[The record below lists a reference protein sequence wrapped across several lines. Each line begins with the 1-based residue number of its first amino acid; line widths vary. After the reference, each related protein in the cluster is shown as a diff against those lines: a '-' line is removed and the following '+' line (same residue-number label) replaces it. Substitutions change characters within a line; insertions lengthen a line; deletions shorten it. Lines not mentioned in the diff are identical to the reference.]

1 MKGMD
6 KQTMIALARA
16 AGPLRDAPP
25 VERHDAYSIVFV
37 IRASIG
43 ALATFVFALT
53 GILAQWLVTASYI
66 AESRSM
72 ITSVVGLVAT
82 LLSVVIGLLV
92 WTSYGQFSTQQSDV
106 ETLGRSIARLDFFFR
121 QLGPEAA
128 AARAVVRRQALQVR
142 ARFWPDDRDVPPRA
156 IVYDTVHADAQAM
169 FAALEALR
177 PTDEDQRQ
185 FLALARDNFSKLV
198 ETQISMTRTL
208 TNRVPDVLLNV
219 VVGWACALFF
229 GYGLL
234 AAINALTFF
243 MAAVGSVAVASAIF
257 LILEM
262 ADPYSGL
269 FRISSASFDQLI
281 RGLAAADG

>member
-6 KQTMIALARA
+6 KQTTIALARA
-16 AGPLRDAPP
+16 AASLRDVPAL
-25 VERHDAYSIVFV
+25 ERRDAYSMVFV
-37 IRASIG
+37 IRAAIG
-43 ALATFVFALT
+43 AFATFLSALI

-92 WTSYGQFSTQQSDV
+92 WTSYGQFNTQQSDV
-106 ETLGRSIARLDFFFR
+106 ETLGRSIARLDFYLR
-121 QLGPEAA
+121 KLGPKAA
-128 AARAVVRRQALQVR
+128 AARAVVRKQAFQVR
-142 ARFWPDDRDVPPRA
+142 ARFWPDDRDVAPHA

-169 FAALEALR
+169 LAALEAWR
-177 PTDEDQRQ
+177 PTDEDQRHS
-185 FLALARDNFSKLV
+185 LDLARENFSKLL
-198 ETQISMTRTL
+198 ETQMSMARTL
-208 TNRVPDVLLNV
+208 ANRVPNLLLNV
-219 VVGWACALFF
+219 VLGWACALFF

-234 AAINALTFF
+234 AGINALTFF

-262 ADPYSGL
+262 SDPYSGL

-281 RGLAAADG
+281 LGLAANG

>member
-25 VERHDAYSIVFV
+25 VERHDAYSMVFV

-92 WTSYGQFSTQQSDV
+92 WTSYGQFNTQQSDV

-128 AARAVVRRQALQVR
+128 AARAVVRKQALQVR

-185 FLALARDNFSKLV
+185 FLALARENFSKLRRNPDV
-198 ETQISMTRTL
+198 DDSNPRQPGAEPSPECRRRVGLRIVFRLWPARGDQRPDLLHGRSRVCSGRERDL
-208 TNRVPDVLLNV
+208 SHPRNVGPLFRAVPD
-219 VVGWACALFF
+219 F
-229 GYGLL
+229 
-234 AAINALTFF
+234 
-243 MAAVGSVAVASAIF
+243 
-257 LILEM
+257 E
-262 ADPYSGL
+262 
-269 FRISSASFDQLI
+269 RQL
-281 RGLAAADG
+281 